1 VPGGLAHVTAVSA
14 ALATLGPED
23 IARMEQVKDQQ
34 RRLAM
39 IRKEDEERRK
49 RIKEAE
55 MTRIRQM
62 EEAMER

>member
-1 VPGGLAHVTAVSA
+1 MTAVSA

-55 MTRIRQM
+55 MTRFRQM

>member
-1 VPGGLAHVTAVSA
+1 VTAVSA

>member
-1 VPGGLAHVTAVSA
+1 VTAVSA

-55 MTRIRQM
+55 MTRFRQM